1 MAVGNLFKYKTTYEL
16 TLSDSGKRMTGPMYN
31 NTIKIHKGMNDN
43 ITFNVSD
50 DSRRAANVANLTLTF
65 RMIDANTGVTV
76 LSKTPVARDD
86 VNGKIDV
93 EFLWAET
100 VNLDIGLYQFSV
112 TATDVNDSESIFYT
126 DLSQDAIGTIEL
138 LDSVAPS
145 PSETLNVVATDFT
158 VNGTRHESTPLTAS
172 PDRSYTSSLHTVVVY
187 LTDYTGLFYVE
198 GSHDITAPVNW
209 YIIDLHP
216 ANALLDHNIYT
227 SKTGLDPNN
236 FILATNWVRFV
247 HIPDGSNVGTID
259 KVMIRS

>member
-1 MAVGNLFKYKTTYEL
+1 MDIFQLFHRRFHSYLILIWINILEYKTMAVGNLFKYKTTYEL

-31 NTIKIHKGMNDN
+31 NTIKIHKGMIDI

-126 DLSQDAIGTIEL
+126 CRWIWWI
-138 LDSVAPS
+138 
-145 PSETLNVVATDFT
+145 
-158 VNGTRHESTPLTAS
+158 
-172 PDRSYTSSLHTVVVY
+172 
-187 LTDYTGLFYVE
+187 
-198 GSHDITAPVNW
+198 W
-209 YIIDLHP
+209 
-216 ANALLDHNIYT
+216 
-227 SKTGLDPNN
+227 
-236 FILATNWVRFV
+236 
-247 HIPDGSNVGTID
+247 
-259 KVMIRS
+259 

>member
-31 NTIKIHKGMNDN
+31 NTIKIHKGMNDK

-172 PDRSYTSSLHTVVVY
+172 PDR
-187 LTDYTGLFYVE
+187 
-198 GSHDITAPVNW
+198 
-209 YIIDLHP
+209 
-216 ANALLDHNIYT
+216 
-227 SKTGLDPNN
+227 
-236 FILATNWVRFV
+236 
-247 HIPDGSNVGTID
+247 
-259 KVMIRS
+259 